1 MKNKDDYLIR
11 YKISRSVHDPREIAS
26 TPLPIVSME
35 RKSEGLRQDPL
46 ARREMGRRI
55 YAT

>member
-11 YKISRSVHDPREIAS
+11 YKISISMHDPREIAS
-26 TPLPIVSME
+26 TPPPTVSM
-35 RKSEGLRQDPL
+35 KVEGLETK
-46 ARREMGRRI
+46 REIGRRI

>member
-11 YKISRSVHDPREIAS
+11 YKISISVHDPREIAS
-26 TPLPIVSME
+26 TPPPIVSM
-35 RKSEGLRQDPL
+35 KGKPEGLRQDPL
-46 ARREMGRRI
+46 ANGEMGRRI